1 MKKWFKRIVIG
12 TATLALV
19 AVVGAALF
27 LLTFDPNTYA
37 RKLEEAVLEKYQRV
51 LTIEGDVELS
61 LFPRIGL
68 TLTGVSLSEPGSEA
82 TFASVDRARVA
93 VAIWPLLSNS
103 LVIDNVMVEGF
114 GVNIVR
120 NERGQLNFQDLLD
133 GPADAPA
140 ADAPADPKADDAAS
154 HAAASGSERVR
165 RSTMQ
170 IDIAGLD
177 LRQGEIAFVDQ
188 ASGTHVKLANL
199 AALAGRVTFRQP
211 FDFSL
216 TGRLEG
222 DAPHTDADLTAN
234 AVLMLDPDAMKYAV
248 QKLDVQVTGALG
260 RATAEPLSLRGNLT
274 YDAVERAFRIGS
286 GELAFR
292 GQVETGEGLLEQ
304 IESGLSMPAAELDL
318 SSKML
323 SGASL
328 AARAKGQRAAE
339 SFEFALD
346 LPKYALGLDEVRD
359 TAATARFRLFGA
371 GRTLDAQLNL
381 APIQGEKGV
390 FRSDSLSID
399 ASLEQ
404 QGRKVG
410 MALVSPAQF
419 DTGETH
425 LSMPDLTG
433 QAVLE
438 ADDASLTIPLDANL
452 QIKGKAEELAL
463 DLAAVLEP
471 APAPAPAPAAESD
484 ADGDTAAGDVA
495 AEAAEP
501 AKPAPVIEGPGRT
514 AELKATL
521 KKWSAE
527 PAFDINLKAGRLD
540 LDRLLP
546 FAVAFAAAEAPQPQ
560 SEEGADAAG
569 QEAAGQAD
577 AAADKTDT
585 EPTAEQPAT
594 APAVTAQDKA
604 AQPEKPR
611 TVYAG
616 KVQLA
621 VQQLIFQGQQIDDI
635 SAQATLR
642 PHDLQVS
649 RFGLRAYGS
658 ALTGKL
664 SLGGAS
670 AEPDQWHLTL
680 QGKGLEMQP
689 LLSHWAGFDY
699 LSGAAELQL
708 DLRGQGLEPAYW
720 LNTLSGKARL
730 RMPDGKL
737 HGIDLG
743 ELARLDDL
751 LQRKGVLS
759 AGDGVARL
767 TEFKALDAALTFDS
781 GIGTI
786 DRLTFSHAAVTF
798 RNSSGRLDLP
808 AGTLDL
814 TTTARLNN
822 VSISTGGVKTT
833 VKRLDVPLRI
843 SGPWS
848 GLNYQVQ
855 WQGLAEGALK
865 GALAPLLQGLLPGSE
880 SAAPDAAATPAEPAA
895 SASGSA
901 RQRVEDL
908 GKALKGLFGK

>member
-12 TATLALV
+12 TAALALV

-68 TLTGVSLSEPGSEA
+68 TLTGVSLSEPDSEA

-120 NERGQLNFQDLLD
+120 NEQGQLNFQDLLD

-140 ADAPADPKADDAAS
+140 ADAQADSKTDDAAS
-154 HAAASGSERVR
+154 HVAASGSERVR

-216 TGRLEG
+216 TGRLAG

-274 YDAVERAFRIGS
+274 YDAVARALRIGS

-304 IESGLSMPAAELDL
+304 IESGLSVPAAEFDL
-318 SSKML
+318 SSLML
-323 SGASL
+323 SGDKL
-328 AARAKGQRAAE
+328 TARAKGQRAAE

-346 LPKYALGLDEVRD
+346 LPKYALGLGEIRD

-371 GRTLDAQLNL
+371 GRTLDAQLDL
-381 APIQGEKGV
+381 APIQGEKGI
-390 FRSDSLSID
+390 FKSDSLSMD
-399 ASLEQ
+399 ATLEQ

-410 MALVSPAQF
+410 IALVSPAQF
-419 DTGETH
+419 EAAETH
-425 LSMPDLTG
+425 FSLPGLTG
-433 QAVLE
+433 QVVLE

-471 APAPAPAPAAESD
+471 APEPIP
-484 ADGDTAAGDVA
+484 V
-495 AEAAEP
+495 AEAASDAATTGEEAAEVPEP

-521 KKWSAE
+521 RKWSAE
-527 PAFDINLKAGRLD
+527 PAFDVNLKAGRLD

-546 FAVAFAAAEAPQPQ
+546 FAVAFAAPEVAQPQPEENAEAT
-560 SEEGADAAG
+560 EE
-569 QEAAGQAD
+569 EAAGSAEVPAAGTD
-577 AAADKTDT
+577 A
-585 EPTAEQPAT
+585 EPAAEQPA
-594 APAVTAQDKA
+594 ASPAAAAQDKDA
-604 AQPEKPR
+604 QQPEKPR

-642 PHDLQVS
+642 PDDLQVS

-664 SLGGAS
+664 SLGGTG

-759 AGDGVARL
+759 TGDGVARL

-822 VSISTGGVKTT
+822 VSISTGGVKTS
-833 VKRLDVPLRI
+833 VRRLDVPLRI

-880 SAAPDAAATPAEPAA
+880 PAAPDAAATQAEPAA

-901 RQRVEDL
+901 RQRVEEL

>member
-12 TATLALV
+12 TAALALV

-68 TLTGVSLSEPGSEA
+68 TLTGVSLSEPDSEA

-120 NERGQLNFQDLLD
+120 NEQGQLNFQDLLD
-133 GPADAPA
+133 GPADAQA
-140 ADAPADPKADDAAS
+140 ADAPADPKADDNAA
-154 HAAASGSERVR
+154 HAATSGSERVR

-177 LRQGEIAFVDQ
+177 LRQGEIAFADQ

-234 AVLMLDPDAMKYAV
+234 AVLMIDPDAMKYAV

-304 IESGLSMPAAELDL
+304 IESGVAMPAAEVDL
-318 SSKML
+318 SSGML

-328 AARAKGQRAAE
+328 AVRAKGQRAAE

-346 LPKYALGLDEVRD
+346 LPRYALGLNEVQD

-371 GRTLDAQLNL
+371 GRTLDAQLSL
-381 APIQGEKGV
+381 APVQGEKGV
-390 FRSDSLSID
+390 FKSDSLSID
-399 ASLEQ
+399 ASIEQ

-410 MALVSPAQF
+410 IALVSPTQF
-419 DTGETH
+419 DAAQTH

-438 ADDASLTIPLDANL
+438 AEDASLTIPLDANL
-452 QIKGKAEELAL
+452 QVKGKAEELAL

-471 APAPAPAPAAESD
+471 APAPVAVAEEDGAAAATADAPAD
-484 ADGDTAAGDVA
+484 AP
-495 AEAAEP
+495 EP
-501 AKPAPVIEGPGRT
+501 ARPAPVAEQPGRT

-521 KKWSAE
+521 SKWSAE
-527 PAFDINLKAGRLD
+527 PAFDVSLKAGRLD

-546 FAVAFAAAEAPQPQ
+546 FAAAFAAPERPQPVAEENAESAQ
-560 SEEGADAAG
+560 SEVTDQAG
-569 QEAAGQAD
+569 Q
-577 AAADKTDT
+577 
-585 EPTAEQPAT
+585 PA
-594 APAVTAQDKA
+594 DKA
-604 AQPEKPR
+604 AAGPTADQPAPPATGQDKDASQPERPR
-611 TVYAG
+611 AVYAG

-621 VQQLIFQGQQIDDI
+621 VQQLIIQGQQIDDI

-642 PHDLQVS
+642 PDDLQVS

-664 SLGGAS
+664 SLGGAR

-689 LLSHWAGFDY
+689 LLSYWAGFDY

-730 RMPDGKL
+730 RMPEGKL
-737 HGIDLG
+737 HGVDLG

-833 VKRLDVPLRI
+833 VRRLDVPLRI

-865 GALAPLLQGLLPGSE
+865 SALAPLLQGLLPGSE
-880 SAAPDAAATPAEPAA
+880 PVAPDTAATSAEPAA
-895 SASGSA
+895 PSPGSA
-901 RQRVEDL
+901 RQRVEEL